1 LQYIKIPKLP
11 IWHGEEAI
19 EALHENIKEF
29 EQQRGKELTD
39 KQADAMIKLAK
50 GLISSIEAEVAV
62 SKSRKSAQGLGFV
75 ARLKASIMK
84 PTPDSSLSQLA

>member
-11 IWHGEEAI
+11 IWRGEEAI

-50 GLISSIEAEVAV
+50 GLISSIEAEVAA
-62 SKSRKSAQGLGFV
+62 SKSRKSAQGFGFV

-84 PTPDSSLSQLA
+84 PAPDSSLSQLA

>member
-1 LQYIKIPKLP
+1 MQYIKIPKLP
-11 IWHGEEAI
+11 IWRGEKAI
-19 EALHENIKEF
+19 EALQENIKEF

-50 GLISSIEAEVAV
+50 GLISSIEAELAE
-62 SKSRKSAQGLGFV
+62 SKAKKSSHGLGFV

-84 PTPDSSLSQLA
+84 PAPDSSLNQLV